1 MSMQM
6 PQEIEVWYVLP
17 AIRKELAKEML
28 KSGLKQKDIAKKL
41 GITEPA
47 VSQYLKSKRAKKVKF
62 NKEIDKQIK
71 ISAIL
76 LIKNKSCAI
85 KEMQKCCGV
94 IKKEGILCKI
104 HKGEGYITGKC
115 RACLK

>member
-1 MSMQM
+1 M

-28 KSGLKQKDIAKKL
+28 SKGLKQKDIAKKL
-41 GITEPA
+41 GVTEPA

-62 NKEIDKQIK
+62 NKEVNKQIK
-71 ISAIL
+71 SSAIL

-85 KEMQKCCGV
+85 KEMQKCCNE
-94 IKKEGILCKI
+94 IKKQGILCKL
-104 HKGEGYITGKC
+104 HKGKGDITGKC
-115 RACLK
+115 RACLE